1 MRYFCPPAANPVLP
15 GVKMSNQEKY
25 EVVIGLEVH
34 AQLLTQSKLFCGD
47 SAAFGGAPNTHISE
61 ITLAYPGTL
70 PRLNKQAVELA
81 IRLGLA
87 CHCEIEHKNY
97 FARKNYFYPDLPK
110 GYQISQH
117 TTPICKGGKV
127 TIRTAEGQRDITL
140 NRIHLEE
147 DAGKSLH
154 DVDPDNTC
162 MDYNRAGV
170 PLVEIVSEPDI
181 FSADEAA
188 AYITELRKLVRWLDV
203 CDGNMEEGSLRCD
216 ANVSIRLRGE
226 KTLGTKVE
234 VKNLNSIRNVRKAI
248 EYEVKRMIMLVEKGE
263 AIEQQTRS
271 FDATNDTTF
280 ALRSKEE
287 ANDYRYFPD
296 PDLPPFIVRDEQ
308 VNNIRASMPALPEEL
323 VERYKA
329 AYALSDYDARA
340 LCDDRDTIRY
350 FESVILHTAHY
361 KAVANWLLGPVKSWL
376 NEQSAGI
383 ASFPLQPA
391 TLASLVTLVESGRL
405 SFSVASAR
413 LMAQLIEQKSNDAMA
428 LATELNLLQD
438 SDASAVAAW
447 IDEVLAKMPDK
458 VAEYRK
464 GKKGLIGLFMGEVK
478 KISRGKAD
486 PKVATQLLTDKLNA
500 HE

>member
-1 MRYFCPPAANPVLP
+1 LPPGWHPVLP

-110 GYQISQH
+110 GYQVSQH
-117 TTPICKGGKV
+117 TTPICKGGIV
-127 TIRTAEGQRDITL
+127 SIRTADGSRNVQL
-140 NRIHLEE
+140 NRIHIEE

-154 DVDPDNTC
+154 DVDENNTC
-162 MDYNRAGV
+162 IDYNRAGV

-216 ANVSIRLRGE
+216 ANVSIRLKGE

-248 EYEVKRMIMLVEKGE
+248 EYEVKRMIVLVEKGE

-296 PDLPPFIVRDEQ
+296 PDLPPFIVSNEQ
-308 VNNIRASMPALPEEL
+308 VKKIRDAMPPLPEEL
-323 VERYKA
+323 VEQYKS

-340 LCDDRDTIRY
+340 LCDDRDTIHY
-350 FESVILHTAHY
+350 FGSVIQHTPHY
-361 KAVANWLLGPVKSWL
+361 KAVANWLLGPVKSYL

-383 ASFPLQPA
+383 DSFPLQPA
-391 TLASLVTLVESGRL
+391 TLASLVGLVESGRL
-405 SFSVASAR
+405 SFSVASSR
-413 LMAQLIEQKSNDAMA
+413 LMPQLIEQKSDDALA

-447 IDEVLAKMPDK
+447 VDEVLAKMPDK